1 MGHMEPFAHTRKRS
15 HMHIQARVP
24 KGSIKRASYPTI
36 ELFLYSYMC
45 SITMHTK
52 NKINAHKLPLIG
64 SGKKEKKKEEITRKP
79 I

>member
-1 MGHMEPFAHTRKRS
+1 MKPFAHTRKRN
-15 HMHIQARVP
+15 HMQIQARVP
-24 KGSIKRASYPTI
+24 KSPIKRARYPTI
-36 ELFLYSYMC
+36 ELFLCSCMY